1 MNLLQF
7 PIHIKWTDRWC
18 SFLYGWIRFIWSYVG
33 IRFGVHMV
41 SEGKVVKTA
50 TVPVSLPIGVV
61 KKLEELRAR
70 LGYRSRNDVIRGA
83 ITRFIEEME
92 EAKVLYVRDL
102 TVEQAKAEIVEYLK
116 RHGSAYVTEMA
127 ESLGVNIELAFKA
140 VEELEKEGVVGE

>member
-1 MNLLQF
+1 
-7 PIHIKWTDRWC
+7 
-18 SFLYGWIRFIWSYVG
+18 
-33 IRFGVHMV
+33 MV
-41 SEGKVVKTA
+41 TEAKVVKTA

-83 ITRFIEEME
+83 IRRFIEEME

-102 TVEQAKAEIVEYLK
+102 TVEQAKGEIVEYLK

-127 ESLGVNIELAFKA
+127 ESLGVSIELAFKA